1 MNEQKKNGFLERF
14 RRHAR
19 ALAFAML
26 ISVVPMVN
34 GCYGSFPLTTTVYEL
49 NSDVSENRWI
59 RSITFWVF
67 FIVPFYPLATFLDI
81 VAFNLIE
88 FWTGEAVDVSTAQ
101 ADDGT
106 QFLLVPSEDQQE
118 ATLTITKPNGDQ
130 QIIRFVKTSDT
141 TFDVLDQDNRVAGY
155 VVHDADGTIHL
166 QDAKHHT
173 VRTLDA
179 AMIQKARTEADVQ

>member
-1 MNEQKKNGFLERF
+1 MNKQKNGFLERF

-19 ALAFAML
+19 VLAFFL
-26 ISVVPMVN
+26 FVSLVPIVN
-34 GCYGSFPLTTTVYEL
+34 GCYGSFPLTNAVYDL
-49 NSDVSENRWI
+49 NADVSENKWVRGVM
-59 RSITFWVF
+59 FWVF
-67 FIVPFYPLATFLDI
+67 LIIPFYSLAMFVDAVVL
-81 VAFNLIE
+81 NLIE

-141 TFDVLDQDNRVAGY
+141 TFDVLDQNNRVAGY
-155 VVHDADGTIHL
+155 VVRETDGTIHL

-179 AMIQKARTEADVQ
+179 ALIQQARSEAAVQ